1 VGFEIT
7 DDFARFDQMNDM
19 FTRAMWDDKVSAK
32 DNAFFASYRMEA
44 APRRGEGFGQ
54 RDFACAT
61 RRLISDIIQ
70 TAALTLAYARF
81 PRRDRERH
89 AG

>member
-1 VGFEIT
+1 MTWPANTTPKHLLESDAAAGFQIT

-19 FTRAMWDDKVSAK
+19 FTRAMWDDKVRNK
-32 DNAFFASYRMEA
+32 DTDAFFASYRMEA

-61 RRLISDIIQ
+61 RR
-70 TAALTLAYARF
+70 
-81 PRRDRERH
+81 
-89 AG
+89 G